1 MDKPFSAWTSLRDS
15 LGSSLS
21 LIKTSMLKEAS
32 SDDELIDYLGCV
44 ATTLPRD
51 AVEASNLARLL
62 AASGPAL
69 AFAGVRTADVA
80 STGGPSSLSTL
91 LCPLFLRVAG
101 LHVPKLGV
109 PGRPAGGIDCLAQ
122 VPGYKTWL
130 TEDELQQAMK
140 ECGYAH
146 FTAAGRY
153 APLDARLFRLRQQN
167 GFQEVPTLV
176 AASLLSKKLAVG
188 VSTAGLDVRVAP
200 HGNFGRNFEEA
211 GLNARM
217 YEKAAS
223 ILGILGR
230 PVLTDGSVPYQAYI
244 GRSEALV
251 AMRAI
256 FDGPADSWLQEHVE
270 LCRQLSAAAAPDQGA
285 AIAAATAKKLRQTFV
300 ANLVAQGATEA
311 GFLRIADLAAD
322 RHDRTIFAEN
332 DGAVVVSLEG
342 IRKVLTAAQGA
353 AAVNNDYP
361 DPVGVILRRRPGDT
375 VRRGEVLATVRIE
388 EAAAQTNVLD
398 QLKISIRVRESSEGK

>member
-1 MDKPFSAWTSLRDS
+1 M
-15 LGSSLS
+15 LS
-21 LIKTSMLKEAS
+21 EAS
-32 SDDELIDYLGCV
+32 SDVELIDYLGRV
-44 ATTLPRD
+44 AVTLPRD

-62 AASGPAL
+62 AASGSAL
-69 AFAGVRTADVA
+69 AFPGVRTADVA

-91 LCPLFLRVAG
+91 LCPLFLRVAS

-122 VPGYKTWL
+122 VPGYKTSL
-130 TEDELQQAMK
+130 SEAELQQAMK

-200 HGNFGRNFEEA
+200 HGNFGRNFDEA

-217 YEKAAS
+217 YEEAAS
-223 ILGILGR
+223 ILGISGR

-251 AMRAI
+251 AMKAI
-256 FDGPADSWLQEHVE
+256 FDGAADLWLQEHVD
-270 LCRQLSAAAAPDQGA
+270 LCRQLSAAAAPDEGA
-285 AIAAATAKKLRQTFV
+285 AIADTTTASLRQAFA

-311 GFLRIADLAAD
+311 GFLRVAELAAD
-322 RHDRTIFAEN
+322 RHDRTIVAEN
-332 DGAVVVSLEG
+332 DGVVAVSLEG
-342 IRKVLTAAQGA
+342 VRRAMTAAQGA
-353 AAVNNDYP
+353 AAGNKDYP

-375 VRRGEVLATVRIE
+375 VQRGEVLATVRVE
-388 EAAAQTNVLD
+388 EAGAQINVLD
-398 QLKISIRVRESSEGK
+398 QLKIAIRVGESSEGK

>member
-1 MDKPFSAWTSLRDS
+1 
-15 LGSSLS
+15 
-21 LIKTSMLKEAS
+21 MLNEAS
-32 SDDELIDYLGCV
+32 SDDELIDYLGHV
-44 ATTLPRD
+44 AATLPRD

-62 AASGPAL
+62 AASGSAL
-69 AFAGVRTADVA
+69 AFPGVRTADVA

-122 VPGYKTWL
+122 VPGYKTSL
-130 TEDELQQAMK
+130 AEDELQQAMK

-200 HGNFGRNFEEA
+200 HGNFGRNFNEA
-211 GLNARM
+211 ELNARM
-217 YEKAAS
+217 YEEAAS
-223 ILGILGR
+223 ILGISGR

-251 AMRAI
+251 AVKAI
-256 FDGPADSWLQEHVE
+256 FDGTADSWLQEHVE
-270 LCRQLSAAAAPDQGA
+270 LCRQLSAAAAPDQGT
-285 AIAAATAKKLRQTFV
+285 AIADAKATSLRQAFV

-311 GFLRIADLAAD
+311 GFLRVAERAAD
-322 RHDRTIFAEN
+322 QHDGTIVAEN
-332 DGAVVVSLEG
+332 DGVAVISLES
-342 IRKVLTAAQGA
+342 IRKALTAAQGA
-353 AAVNNDYP
+353 AAGNKDYP

-375 VRRGEVLATVRIE
+375 VRSGDVLATVRVEEIE
-388 EAAAQTNVLD
+388 TKN
-398 QLKISIRVRESSEGK
+398 